1 MEALAPAEARRL
13 IVARQGFAE
22 RRRVAGPDEVAE
34 AVRRLGCVQIDSVT
48 AVARAHRLTL
58 AARVG
63 RIPAGTLN
71 GLRRSGVLA
80 EVWAHEASLIHA
92 DDLPWFRAAM
102 LAETEHRWYGPVL
115 REHRRLARE
124 VMRRIEADGPIV
136 AADVDGAG
144 RPGWWEWSEAKQVL
158 EALFSSGRLAVRERR
173 GFTRVY
179 DLPERLHAPAQLVP
193 VADPDAVLRWRVER
207 AVLARGVV
215 TEARVHDYF
224 RVAGGARA
232 VRATAEDLVDAGRL
246 VRVHVG
252 DHACLADPAAVAQ
265 PAPRPTAAVLLCPF
279 DNLIWDRTETERLF
293 GFRHALEIY
302 TPEAKRRWGYYV
314 LPLLVGDRLVGRAD
328 VAADRAAGAL
338 RIKAMHWE
346 GRPAPRALERAAARL
361 ARTLGLAVV
370 ARAPAVDQP
379 RKRRTSSATS
389 SSASQ

>member
-1 MEALAPAEARRL
+1 MEAIPARDARA
-13 IVARQGFAE
+13 IAVARQGFTV
-22 RRRVAGPDEVAE
+22 RHRVAGTDEVAE

-63 RIPAGTLN
+63 RIPAGTIN

-102 LAETEHRWYGPVL
+102 LAETAHRWYGPVL

-124 VMRRIEADGPIV
+124 VMRRIEADGPAD
-136 AADVDGAG
+136 AAAFGGAG

-158 EALFSSGRLAVRERR
+158 EALFSAGRLAVRERR

-179 DLPERLHAPAQLVP
+179 DLPERLHTSAQLTP
-193 VADPDAVLRWRVER
+193 VTDPDAVLRWRVER
-207 AVLARGVV
+207 AVLARGIA

-224 RVAGGARA
+224 RVAGGSRA
-232 VRATAEDLVDAGRL
+232 VRAAAADLVDAGL
-246 VRVHVG
+246 LLRVHVG
-252 DHACLADPAAVAQ
+252 DHACLADPAALAA
-265 PAPRPTAAVLLCPF
+265 PALRPTGAVLLCPF

-302 TPEAKRRWGYYV
+302 TPKARRRWGYYV

-328 VAADRAAGAL
+328 LSADRRAGELRVLAA
-338 RIKAMHWE
+338 HWE
-346 GRPAPRALERAAARL
+346 GRPAPAALERARRRL
-361 ARTLGLAVV
+361 ARALGLAVG
-370 ARAPAVDQP
+370 A
-379 RKRRTSSATS
+379 
-389 SSASQ
+389 